1 MANDAQLD
9 FMERTGDKTIINTNY
24 TENEHGF
31 VSYKIEKGILHV
43 IQVYGDGKYWEKFF
57 RKLAK
62 EQGIKKA
69 MFYTRRNPKAF
80 QRRYN
85 AKTIQTLM
93 VIEEKPDGR

>member
-9 FMERTGDKTIINTNY
+9 YMERTGDRTIVNTNY

-31 VSYKIEKGILHV
+31 ASYKIEKDKLHV
-43 IQVYGDGKYWEKFF
+43 IQVYGDGKYWESFF

-62 EQGIKKA
+62 EKGIKQA

-80 QRRYN
+80 ARRYG
-85 AKTIQTLM
+85 AKVVQTLM
-93 VIEEKPDGR
+93 IIEEKPNGR